1 MTNPSDDS
9 LFDSEPRAN
18 DANATIV
25 ERVQELTW
33 ALVDEQIDDDEM
45 RLLDN
50 LLLSDDGAR
59 DTYIACMQLHSDLM
73 QEFVKPANDLPHA
86 VPGQSPVLGF
96 LGGATPTLTTQPP
109 HANDSRA

>member
-9 LFDSEPRAN
+9 LFDSESRAN
-18 DANATIV
+18 EANATIV

-59 DTYIACMQLHSDLM
+59 ETYIGCMQLHTDLM
-73 QEFVKPANDLPHA
+73 QQFAKPAKDSLSA
-86 VPGQSPVLGF
+86 VPDQSPVLGF
-96 LGGATPTLTTQPP
+96 LGGITPPLTTQPP
-109 HANDSRA
+109 HASDSRA